1 MLRKSGGD
9 VKVLGADPWHDAV
22 ALHRR
27 LVYVPGE
34 VRLWPNLTGGEVIDF
49 LTGLHGKINP
59 TRRKELLD
67 RFQLDPKKKCRS
79 YSKGNR
85 QKVALVSAFLA
96 DAELYILDEPT
107 SGLDPLMELT
117 FQECIR
123 EVKKQGKTVFLSSH
137 ILAEV
142 EAICD
147 RVGIIRQGEIVE
159 SGTLEKLRHLTRTTV
174 TVELAR
180 PINLE

>member
-1 MLRKSGGD
+1 M
-9 VKVLGADPWHDAV
+9 
-22 ALHRR
+22 
-27 LVYVPGE
+27 VPG
-34 VRLWPNLTGGEVIDF
+34 LA
-49 LTGLHGKINP
+49 
-59 TRRKELLD
+59 LL
-67 RFQLDPKKKCRS
+67 
-79 YSKGNR
+79 
-85 QKVALVSAFLA
+85 SAFLA

-159 SGTLEKLRHLTRTTV
+159 SGTLEELRHLTRTTV
-174 TVELAR
+174 TIELAR
-180 PINLE
+180 PIKLEQLPGVHDVRQKGEKWCFSVDTKDMDTVMKALALQRKCVLVG

>member
-1 MLRKSGGD
+1 M
-9 VKVLGADPWHDAV
+9 
-22 ALHRR
+22 
-27 LVYVPGE
+27 VPG
-34 VRLWPNLTGGEVIDF
+34 LA
-49 LTGLHGKINP
+49 
-59 TRRKELLD
+59 LL
-67 RFQLDPKKKCRS
+67 
-79 YSKGNR
+79 
-85 QKVALVSAFLA
+85 SAFLA

-174 TVELAR
+174 TSRACQAYKLGVTAR
-180 PINLE
+180 GSRCKAKGREVVLFSRH